1 MRIPEE
7 IILEIKSRNP
17 IESVIS
23 SYVNLTKAGSLYKGL
38 CPFHS
43 EKTPSFTVY
52 PNTSSYYCFGCGA
65 GGDAV
70 TFIKNIENLDYIEAL
85 KLLADRA
92 GVQIP
97 ENGYDDSVLK
107 LKARLYEVNKEAALF
122 YHHYMLSADG
132 KAGYD
137 YFTSRG
143 LNKATLSHFA
153 LGFAP
158 NAWDGLIK
166 YLKNK
171 GFTINEMLQAGLIVK
186 GKSGY
191 YDRFRNRTMFPI
203 LDLQNRVIGFSGRI
217 MPGEENNGGK
227 YVNTTDTLI
236 YKKSHNLFGMNFAKA
251 NLSEGIILVEGN
263 LDVITLHQAGVTSAV
278 AALGTAF
285 TDDQAR
291 LIARYTDRITL
302 VMDSDAAGKKATDR
316 ALKIVTKAGLKAKVV
331 NIPDGKDPDEFVKK
345 NGKDAFVNLIKNASA
360 NIDYLLA
367 NAAAQ
372 FDINSDLGKIDFL
385 NKAAEILSSQ
395 TDLITRDI
403 YASKISEKYN
413 IKKSVFEEKIK
424 YYSKNR
430 QRQQQKE
437 NISSIVSPK
446 YDHNAPNPDVFKHK
460 KAVKCEEIIISVL
473 IKHPDFIS
481 KYEDIEKYFVSQINK
496 AIISKLK
503 ELLLSGTNF
512 DISYFS
518 DVLPDDKTGYLIK
531 LANDSLNTDNPA
543 KLLAD
548 TVDSL
553 KAESEKINLN
563 DTAVSDDDW
572 AEKMKS
578 ILDRKGMH
586 NG

>member
-85 KLLADRA
+85 KLLADRS

-122 YHHYMLSADG
+122 YRHYMLSKDG

-137 YFTSRG
+137 YFVSRG
-143 LNKATLSHFA
+143 LTTQTLSHFA

-158 NAWDGLIK
+158 NAWDALIK
-166 YLKNK
+166 HLKSK
-171 GFTINEMLQAGLIVK
+171 GYTINEMLQAGLIVK

-191 YDRFRNRTMFPI
+191 YDRFRNRTMFSI

-217 MPGEENNGGK
+217 MPGNENTGGK

-345 NGKDAFVNLIKNASA
+345 NGKDAFINLVKNAFA

-367 NAAAQ
+367 NAASQ
-372 FDINSDLGKIDFL
+372 YDINSDLGKIDFL

-403 YASKISEKYN
+403 YASKFSEK
-413 IKKSVFEEKIK
+413 
-424 YYSKNR
+424 
-430 QRQQQKE
+430 
-437 NISSIVSPK
+437 
-446 YDHNAPNPDVFKHK
+446 
-460 KAVKCEEIIISVL
+460 
-473 IKHPDFIS
+473 
-481 KYEDIEKYFVSQINK
+481 
-496 AIISKLK
+496 
-503 ELLLSGTNF
+503 
-512 DISYFS
+512 
-518 DVLPDDKTGYLIK
+518 
-531 LANDSLNTDNPA
+531 
-543 KLLAD
+543 
-548 TVDSL
+548 
-553 KAESEKINLN
+553 
-563 DTAVSDDDW
+563 
-572 AEKMKS
+572 
-578 ILDRKGMH
+578 
-586 NG
+586 